1 MVNDSESEKSK
12 TDEQEKSYLV
22 KIFTNPEKLFRI
34 SAGLILFALIAPLL
48 FTHCSTGFVF
58 DDDATNI
65 SSGISIMNPFI
76 AIAAAII
83 TFAAFWVQY
92 KANMDL
98 REEAK
103 KDREQAKID
112 REDNQEERVKAEKR
126 NRKQQI
132 INRFYEM
139 LQIHRENVKEL
150 EWNQKIQYENNEGSY
165 RQKNECVQKRGR
177 QIFFYYL
184 VEFDFIYE
192 IIESFYSDLDIKDKV
207 KKAYNIFYRNSS
219 DDLFNHDVREKVR
232 KNIEFGIN
240 QLSMGGTPFDDVV
253 NMVLTLICKSLNKDN
268 FPIYAIARILRCKDF
283 FSLQPLFKVHFEEL
297 NNYYRHLF
305 LTVKTIAKEKEEH
318 LSYDEKRDLLRIL
331 RAQLTNT
338 EQIMLFYNWFS
349 ENGRSWEQ
357 DDLNGNHFFTEYHMI
372 HNIMPRRML
381 PIRLLCIQNNPYQ
394 NFIDYFGQK
403 PIYSFIKEYCSKD
416 DPMFEFED
424 REDCPKFDYD
434 K

>member
-1 MVNDSESEKSK
+1 MANDSETEESK
-12 TDEQEKSYLV
+12 KEEQEKSCLF
-22 KIFTNPEKLFRI
+22 KFFTNPERLFQV
-34 SAGLILFALIAPLL
+34 SVGFVLFALIAPVL
-48 FTHCSTGFVF
+48 FTHCSTGIVF
-58 DDDATNI
+58 DEGATDI

-112 REDNQEERVKAEKR
+112 RQDNQKERDKEEKR

-132 INRFYEM
+132 ISRFYEM

-150 EWNQKIQYENNEGSY
+150 EWMQNIHLETGKD
-165 RQKNECVQKRGR
+165 ECVPKKGR

-184 VEFDFIYE
+184 LEFDFIYE
-192 IIESFYSDLDIKDKV
+192 IIEALYSDLDIKDKV
-207 KKAYNIFYRNSS
+207 EKAYNIFYRNAP
-219 DDLFNHDVREKVR
+219 DDLFNYDVRQKVR
-232 KNIEFGIN
+232 KNIELGIN
-240 QLSMGGTPFDDVV
+240 QLSMDGTSFDDVV
-253 NMVLTLICKSLNKDN
+253 NMVLTQICNSLSNGNIQN
-268 FPIYAIARILRCKDF
+268 FVIKEILRYKDF

-349 ENGRSWEQ
+349 GNGRQWEQ

-424 REDCPKFDYD
+424 WEGCPKFDYD

>member
-150 EWNQKIQYENNEGSY
+150 EWNQQIHYEKDDRSFREE
-165 RQKNECVQKRGR
+165 NECIQKRGR

-184 VEFDFIYE
+184 LEFDFIYL
-192 IIESFYSDLDIKDKV
+192 IIRGLYPELGIKEKV
-207 KKAYNIFYRNSS
+207 KKAYNIFYKNVYDDRFDFKKRAILRKFFQNSEYRFS
-219 DDLFNHDVREKVR
+219 GAISNISNIFGKNIINKDDL
-232 KNIEFGIN
+232 N
-240 QLSMGGTPFDDVV
+240 QLIS
-253 NMVLTLICKSLNKDN
+253 NKDY
-268 FPIYAIARILRCKDF
+268 FE
-283 FSLQPLFKVHFEEL
+283 LQPLFKGHFDEL

-305 LTVKTIAKEKEEH
+305 LTVKTIANENKKKLKNKENKDD
-318 LSYDEKRDLLRIL
+318 LSYEEKRDLLRIL

>member
-1 MVNDSESEKSK
+1 MANDSETEESK

-22 KIFTNPEKLFRI
+22 KIFTNPEKLFRV
-34 SAGLILFALIAPLL
+34 SAGVIGFALIAPLL
-48 FTHCSTGFVF
+48 FTHCSTGIVF
-58 DDDATNI
+58 DTGVTDI

-103 KDREQAKID
+103 KDREQAKKD

-132 INRFYEM
+132 ISRFYEM

-150 EWNQKIQYENNEGSY
+150 EWNQQIHYEKDERSNYQE
-165 RQKNECVQKRGR
+165 NECIQKRGR
-177 QIFFYYL
+177 QIFYYYL
-184 VEFDFIYE
+184 IEFDFIYLIVKGLYPE
-192 IIESFYSDLDIKDKV
+192 LRIEDRV
-207 KKAYNIFYRNSS
+207 KKAYNIFYKNVEDERF
-219 DDLFNHDVREKVR
+219 DFEKR
-232 KNIEFGIN
+232 TELIEFIQYDRNLLAGEMNNMCNISGKKIINEEDLN
-240 QLSMGGTPFDDVV
+240 QLIKHKNYF
-253 NMVLTLICKSLNKDN
+253 K
-268 FPIYAIARILRCKDF
+268 
-283 FSLQPLFKVHFEEL
+283 LQPLFKGHFDEL

-349 ENGRSWEQ
+349 GNGGQWEQ
-357 DDLNGNHFFTEYHMI
+357 DDPNGNHFFTKYRMI
-372 HNIMPRRML
+372 HNIMPSRIIPTSYFNAIGDEYGR
-381 PIRLLCIQNNPYQ
+381 
-394 NFIDYFGQK
+394 FIEYFK
-403 PIYSFIKEYCSKD
+403 TEPIYSFIKEYCSKD

-424 REDCPKFDYD
+424 WDGCPKFNYD

>member
-1 MVNDSESEKSK
+1 MVNDSETEGNQKKNRFIEFIKDHYVLSIISFLFFVFILL
-12 TDEQEKSYLV
+12 SPI
-22 KIFTNPEKLFRI
+22 IFTRPSPDWL
-34 SAGLILFALIAPLL
+34 
-48 FTHCSTGFVF
+48 
-58 DDDATNI
+58 
-65 SSGISIMNPFI
+65 GISFGNKSGDIGSTFGIMNPFI
-76 AIAAAII
+76 AIAAAFI

-92 KANMDL
+92 KANVDV
-98 REEAK
+98 RKDVK
-103 KDREQAKID
+103 KDRK
-112 REDNQEERVKAEKR
+112 EKR
-126 NRKQQI
+126 KEQI
-132 INRFYEM
+132 ISRFYEM

-150 EWNQKIQYENNEGSY
+150 EWNQQIHYEKDDRSFHEE
-165 RQKNECVQKRGR
+165 NECIQKRGR

-207 KKAYNIFYRNSS
+207 KKAYNIFYRNSP

-424 REDCPKFDYD
+424 WEGCPKFDYD

>member
-1 MVNDSESEKSK
+1 MANDSETEESK

-22 KIFTNPEKLFRI
+22 KIFTNPEKLFRV
-34 SAGLILFALIAPLL
+34 SAGVIGFALIAPLL
-48 FTHCSTGFVF
+48 FTHCSTGIVF
-58 DDDATNI
+58 DTGVTDI

-103 KDREQAKID
+103 KDREQAKKD

-132 INRFYEM
+132 ISRFYEM

-150 EWNQKIQYENNEGSY
+150 EWNQQIHYEKDERSNYQE
-165 RQKNECVQKRGR
+165 NECIQKRGR
-177 QIFFYYL
+177 QIFYYYL
-184 VEFDFIYE
+184 IEFDFIYLIVKGLYPE
-192 IIESFYSDLDIKDKV
+192 LRIEDRV
-207 KKAYNIFYRNSS
+207 KKAYNIFYKNVEDERF
-219 DDLFNHDVREKVR
+219 DFKKRERVREFIQNNEHVWAGAIDKVC
-232 KNIEFGIN
+232 NIFGDYKMKREDLDQLIN
-240 QLSMGGTPFDDVV
+240 H
-253 NMVLTLICKSLNKDN
+253 KDY
-268 FPIYAIARILRCKDF
+268 FK
-283 FSLQPLFKVHFEEL
+283 LQPLFKGHFDEL

-305 LTVKTIAKEKEEH
+305 LTVKTIAKEKKDY
-318 LSYDEKRDLLRIL
+318 LTYAEKRDLLRIL

-349 ENGRSWEQ
+349 GNGRQWEQ
-357 DDLNGNHFFTEYHMI
+357 DNPNGNHFFTKYRMI
-372 HNIMPRRML
+372 HNIMPSRII
-381 PIRLLCIQNNPYQ
+381 PTSYFNAIGDEYGK
-394 NFIDYFGQK
+394 FIEYFK
-403 PIYSFIKEYCSKD
+403 TEPIYSFIKEYCSKD

-424 REDCPKFDYD
+424 WEGCPKFDYD